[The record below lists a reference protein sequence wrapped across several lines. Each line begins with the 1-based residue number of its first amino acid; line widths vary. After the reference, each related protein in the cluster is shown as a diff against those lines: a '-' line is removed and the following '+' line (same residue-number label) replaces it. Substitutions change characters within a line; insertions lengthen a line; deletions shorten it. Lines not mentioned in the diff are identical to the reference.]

1 MVVGDVNDEV
11 IFCVHESCDEK
22 KCGRRKEGT
31 ILNHLRKLFGKILS
45 LAKKLDDQT
54 QKVRLPENISRSQF
68 YEILSRYK
76 GKKEITKRDSIQ
88 KCDIRVDLLK

>member
-22 KCGRRKEGT
+22 KCGRRKEET

-54 QKVRLPENISRSQF
+54 QKQKAKEGIEKIRLPENISRSQF
-68 YEILSRYK
+68 VKSYLDIKER
-76 GKKEITKRDSIQ
+76 KK
-88 KCDIRVDLLK
+88 

>member
-22 KCGRRKEGT
+22 KCGRRKEET
-31 ILNHLRKLFGKILS
+31 ILCHLRKLFGKILS

-54 QKVRLPENISRSQF
+54 QKVRLPENISRSEF
-68 YEILSRYK
+68 VKSYLDIKER
-76 GKKEITKRDSIQ
+76 KKS
-88 KCDIRVDLLK
+88 